1 MVHPARALTPD
12 VARSAKSDALTD
24 RLLDWRDRL
33 LASPDFQRAAARFP
47 LTRWIAR
54 RRAKA
59 LFDLVAG
66 FTYSQVLLA
75 CVRLGIFDW
84 LLERPRSLGELVLHS
99 GLDEDAANRLLAAA
113 ISLGLVERRR
123 DQRFGLG
130 PLGAPMAH
138 SRALAAMVEHHAVL
152 YADLADPVA
161 LLRGLPPA
169 TASTRLSE
177 VWGYAA
183 NPEPGGLDDARI
195 AGYSALMSASQ
206 SLVADQILDA
216 YPLARHRHL
225 LDVGGGEGGF
235 AISVSRR
242 HPHLQVTVF
251 DLPAVAARAR
261 ERLQREGLGSRV
273 SATGGDFVR
282 DALPPGADI
291 ATLVRVVHDHDD
303 EVAQGLLQSVHAAL
317 PDGGVLLIGEPMSGT
332 AGAEAMG
339 DAYFGMY
346 LLAMGSGRPRTPER
360 LGAML
365 AGAGFRRTRLLA
377 TSLPLQTRVIAA
389 FK

>member
-1 MVHPARALTPD
+1 MAHSSPALTPD
-12 VARSAKSDALTD
+12 VARATVAMSLSD
-24 RLLDWRDRL
+24 RLLAARDRL
-33 LASPDFQRAAARFP
+33 LASPRFQRAAARFP

-75 CVRLGIFDW
+75 CVRLDLFDL
-84 LLERPRSLGELVLHS
+84 LLERPRSLGELVLHT
-99 GLDEDAANRLLAAA
+99 GLDEDAATRLLAAA
-113 ISLGLVERRR
+113 ISLRLVERRR
-123 DQRFGLG
+123 DRRFGLG
-130 PLGAPMAH
+130 PLGAPLAK
-138 SRALAAMVEHHAVL
+138 SRALSAMVEHHAVL
-152 YADLADPVA
+152 YVDLADPVA
-161 LLRGLPPA
+161 LLRGALP
-169 TASTRLSE
+169 TAAPTRLSE

-183 NPEPGGLDDARI
+183 NDEPGVLADERV

-225 LDVGGGEGGF
+225 VDVGGGEGGF
-235 AISVSRR
+235 AISVARR
-242 HPHLQVTVF
+242 HAHLKVTVF

-261 ERLQREGLGSRV
+261 ERLQREGLASRV
-273 SATGGDFVR
+273 TATGGDFAR
-282 DALPPGADI
+282 DALPAGADI
-291 ATLVRVVHDHDD
+291 VTLVRVVHDHDD
-303 EVAQGLLQSVHAAL
+303 DVAQRLLQAVHASL

-346 LLAMGSGRPRTPER
+346 LLAMGSGRPRTPEQ
-360 LGAML
+360 LQAML
-365 AGAGFRRTRLLA
+365 ARAGFRRTRLLS